1 MQNMRDTVSPAWVI
15 VDGLEVVSEMAIE
28 AFELMT
34 DRSAPKR
41 LMRSVCRQAWGRQA
55 WDQQQR
61 GMSTSTSPYTLSAP
75 ATGDAMTDG
84 P

>member
-1 MQNMRDTVSPAWVI
+1 MQTMRDTVSAAWVI

-34 DRSAPKR
+34 DCMAPKR
-41 LMRSVCRQAWGRQA
+41 LMRSVCRQAWE
-55 WDQQQR
+55 QQQR
-61 GMSTSTSPYTLSAP
+61 GRSIASYTLSQSDVA
-75 ATGDAMTDG
+75 G